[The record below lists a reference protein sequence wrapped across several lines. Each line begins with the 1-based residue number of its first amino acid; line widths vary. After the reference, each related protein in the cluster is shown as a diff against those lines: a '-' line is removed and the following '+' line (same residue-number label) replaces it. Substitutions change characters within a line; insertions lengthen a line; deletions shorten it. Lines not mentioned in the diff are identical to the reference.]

1 MQHVTCTCI
10 NTNLSTHT
18 LSVYLGYLMV
28 GITNDKKFQKYLL
41 VLICYNKNTKD
52 NFQTTY
58 LKKKT

>member
-1 MQHVTCTCI
+1 
-10 NTNLSTHT
+10 
-18 LSVYLGYLMV
+18 MV

-58 LKKKT
+58 LKKKHKHINIAFFTFLRSLYRI